1 MLKSEILREKIE
13 SQSLVRVV
21 GAFDALSAKLI
32 EVHDFDAIWAG
43 SFAISATHA
52 LPDASILTMTEFL
65 TATSSMSDS
74 CSLPVIADCDT
85 GFGGPSN
92 VSHMVKKYEKA
103 GIAAVCIEDKTFPKE
118 NSLFKDA
125 LMLSRS
131 RKLRH
136 LPVLNDQDL
145 LVGLVTQT
153 NLVDAYAG
161 LVDKQDELESS
172 VEQLRL
178 LSLEDPLLGIGNRRA
193 MEVDLAFTEADAV
206 RHHKSYAVAL
216 LDIDFFKSFNDTY
229 GHQTGDDALKVVAQ
243 AIKKTVRT
251 SDRVFR
257 YGGEEILI
265 LMPEANEISAF
276 KCAERVRQA
285 VEQLNIPHAGS
296 PLDILTLSGGISA
309 EIEGDWVKLVEQ
321 ADKAL
326 YASKNAGRNKI
337 MKAS

>member
-1 MLKSEILREKIE
+1 MLVKELMNERPLMVALETSLKEAVSKMAETRSSCLLVVSEQQPMGIVTERDVTTLFAD
-13 SQSLVRVV
+13 V
-21 GAFDALSAKLI
+21 LSGEGNLDRQVKD
-32 EVHDFDAIWAG
+32 V
-43 SFAISATHA
+43 
-52 LPDASILTMTEFL
+52 MT
-65 TATSSMSDS
+65 AD
-74 CSLPVIADCDT
+74 PVC
-85 GFGGPSN
+85 
-92 VSHMVKKYEKA
+92 VS
-103 GIAAVCIEDKTFPKE
+103 E

-296 PLDILTLSGGISA
+296 PLDVLTLSAGVSA
-309 EIEGDWVKLVEQ
+309 EAEGEWVKLVEL

-326 YASKNAGRNKI
+326 YTSKKAGRNKV